1 MQIQNHSFLVTG
13 GASGL
18 GEAVC
23 RALVEQGGKV
33 VIADLNESTGQD
45 LARELGEKVRFIRC
59 DVTDGDQVQ
68 AAVQLAEE
76 AFGGLQGSINCAGIA
91 VVQKLL
97 DRENNP
103 ANLDDFSR
111 GVIINQVGSFNVARL
126 VASSIAKRVAANIS
140 NPLQSSPSENSSLKD
155 DSMTNPD
162 NGIIINTASIA
173 AFDGQVG
180 QASYASSKAG
190 VVGMMLPLA
199 RELTR
204 HGIRVMTIAPGVF
217 ATPMME
223 SLPEKARTQLESA
236 VPYPKRLG
244 QPTEFAKLVLHIID
258 NAYLNGE
265 VIRLD
270 GAIRMV

>member
-1 MQIQNHSFLVTG
+1 MQIEQHSFLVTG

-18 GEAVC
+18 GEAVV
-23 RALVEQGGKV
+23 RAIVAKGGKA
-33 VIADLNESTGQD
+33 VIADLNESAGKA
-45 LARELGEKVRFIRC
+45 LVAELGGNARFVRC
-59 DVTDGDQVQ
+59 DITSGDDVQ
-68 AAVQLAEE
+68 AAVDMAEKE
-76 AFGGLQGSINCAGIA
+76 FDGLQGSINCAGIA
-91 VVQKLL
+91 IVQKLL

-103 ANLDDFSR
+103 ANLEAFSR
-111 GVIINQVGSFNVARL
+111 GVNINLVGSFNVARL
-126 VASSIAKRVAANIS
+126 IAASIAKRVAAK
-140 NPLQSSPSENSSLKD
+140 PSDEANA
-155 DSMTNPD
+155 D

-190 VVGMMLPLA
+190 VVGLTLPLA
-199 RELTR
+199 RELAR

-217 ATPMME
+217 ATPMMNTI
-223 SLPEKARTQLESA
+223 PEKAREQLEA
-236 VPYPKRLG
+236 GVPYPKRLG
-244 QPTEFAKLVLHIID
+244 APDEFAKLVTHIID

>member
-1 MQIQNHSFLVTG
+1 MQIEKHSFLVTG

-18 GEAVC
+18 GESVV
-23 RALVEQGGKV
+23 RAIVAQGGNV
-33 VIADLNESTGQD
+33 VVADLNESVGQALVD
-45 LARELGEKVRFIRC
+45 ELGDNARFVRC
-59 DVTDGDQVQ
+59 DVTSGDEVQ
-68 AAVQLAEE
+68 AAVDMAEE

-91 VVQKLL
+91 MVQKLL
-97 DRENNP
+97 DRDNNP
-103 ANLDDFSR
+103 ADLDAFSR
-111 GVIINQVGSFNVARL
+111 GVTINLVGSFNVARL
-126 VASSIAKRVAANIS
+126 VAASMAKRVAASTPAEVNA
-140 NPLQSSPSENSSLKD
+140 
-155 DSMTNPD
+155 D

-199 RELTR
+199 RELNR

-217 ATPMME
+217 ATPMMQ
-223 SLPEKARTQLESA
+223 SLPEKAHKQLEAA

-244 QPTEFAKLVLHIID
+244 NPNEFAKLVMHIID

>member
-1 MQIQNHSFLVTG
+1 MQVKQNSFLVTG

-18 GEAVC
+18 GEAVV
-23 RALVEQGGKV
+23 RAIVGQGGNV
-33 VIADLNESTGQD
+33 VIADLNESAGQS
-45 LARELGEKVRFIRC
+45 LVAELGDSVRFVRC
-59 DVTDGDQVQ
+59 DVTSGDEVQ
-68 AAVQLAEE
+68 AAVVMAEE

-103 ANLDDFSR
+103 ADLESFSR
-111 GVIINQVGSFNVARL
+111 GVNINLVGSFNVARL
-126 VASSIAKRVAANIS
+126 VAASIAKRIANE
-140 NPLQSSPSENSSLKD
+140 SSAD
-155 DSMTNPD
+155 TNAEKNAD
-162 NGIIINTASIA
+162 QGIIINTASIA

-190 VVGMMLPLA
+190 VVGLTLPLA
-199 RELTR
+199 RELAR
-204 HGIRVMTIAPGVF
+204 HNIRVMTIAPGVF
-217 ATPMME
+217 ATPMMDTI
-223 SLPEKARTQLESA
+223 PEKAREQLEA
-236 VPYPKRLG
+236 GVPYPKRLG
-244 QPTEFAKLVLHIID
+244 DPNEFAKLVTHIID

>member
-1 MQIQNHSFLVTG
+1 MQIEQHSFLVTG

-18 GEAVC
+18 GESVV
-23 RALVEQGGKV
+23 RAIVAQGGKV
-33 VIADLNESTGQD
+33 VIADLNESTGQA
-45 LARELGEKVRFIRC
+45 LVNELGDNVRFLRC
-59 DVTDGDQVQ
+59 DVTSGDEVQ
-68 AAVQLAEE
+68 AAVELAEKE
-76 AFGGLQGSINCAGIA
+76 FGGLQGSINCAGIA

-103 ANLDDFSR
+103 ADLDAFSR
-111 GVIINQVGSFNVARL
+111 GVNINLVGSFNVARL
-126 VASSIAKRVAANIS
+126 VAASIAKRIV
-140 NPLQSSPSENSSLKD
+140 NSSGVEK
-155 DSMTNPD
+155 NAD
-162 NGIIINTASIA
+162 NGVIINTASIA

-180 QASYASSKAG
+180 QASYSSSKAG
-190 VVGMMLPLA
+190 VVGLTLPLA
-199 RELTR
+199 RELAR

-223 SLPEKARTQLESA
+223 TIPEKAREQLEA
-236 VPYPKRLG
+236 GVPYPKRLG
-244 QPTEFAKLVLHIID
+244 NPNEFAKLVMHIID

>member
-1 MQIQNHSFLVTG
+1 MQIEQHSFLVTG

-18 GEAVC
+18 GESVV
-23 RALVEQGGKV
+23 RAIVAQGGKV
-33 VIADLNESTGQD
+33 IIADLNESAGQTLVD
-45 LARELGEKVRFIRC
+45 ELGDNARFVRC
-59 DVTDGDQVQ
+59 DVTSGNEVQ
-68 AAVQLAEE
+68 AAVDMAESE
-76 AFGGLQGSINCAGIA
+76 FGGLQGSINCAGIV

-103 ANLDDFSR
+103 ADLDAFSR
-111 GVIINQVGSFNVARL
+111 GVNINLVGSFNVARL
-126 VASSIAKRVAANIS
+126 VAASIAKRVAVSTATEVNA
-140 NPLQSSPSENSSLKD
+140 
-155 DSMTNPD
+155 D

-180 QASYASSKAG
+180 QGSYASSKAG

-217 ATPMME
+217 ATPMMQ
-223 SLPEKARTQLESA
+223 SLPEKAREQLEAA

-244 QPTEFAKLVLHIID
+244 NPNEFAKLVLHIID

>member
-1 MQIQNHSFLVTG
+1 MQIEQRSFLVTG

-18 GEAVC
+18 GESVV
-23 RALVEQGGKV
+23 RAIVAQGGKV
-33 VIADLNESTGQD
+33 VIADLNESTGQA
-45 LARELGEKVRFIRC
+45 LVNELGDKVRFVRC
-59 DVTDGDQVQ
+59 DVTSGDDVQ
-68 AAVQLAEE
+68 AAVAMAEE
-76 AFGGLQGSINCAGIA
+76 AFEGLQGSINCAGIA

-103 ANLDDFSR
+103 ADLESFSR
-111 GVIINQVGSFNVARL
+111 GVNINLVGSFNVARL
-126 VASSIAKRVAANIS
+126 VAASIAKRVAAK
-140 NPLQSSPSENSSLKD
+140 PSDEVNA
-155 DSMTNPD
+155 D

-217 ATPMME
+217 ATPMMQG
-223 SLPEKARTQLESA
+223 LPEKAREQLEAA

-244 QPTEFAKLVLHIID
+244 TPNEFAKLVTHIID
-258 NAYLNGE
+258 NTYLNGE

>member
-1 MQIQNHSFLVTG
+1 MQIEQRSFLVTG

-18 GEAVC
+18 GESVV
-23 RALVEQGGKV
+23 RAIVAQGGKV
-33 VIADLNESTGQD
+33 VIADLNESAGQVLVD
-45 LARELGEKVRFIRC
+45 ELGDNTRFVRC
-59 DVTDGDQVQ
+59 DVTSGDDVQ
-68 AAVQLAEE
+68 AAVAMAEE
-76 AFGGLQGSINCAGIA
+76 AFEGLQGSINCAGIA

-103 ANLDDFSR
+103 ADLEAFSR
-111 GVIINQVGSFNVARL
+111 GVNINLVGSFNVARL
-126 VASSIAKRVAANIS
+126 VAASIAKRVAASTTAEVNA
-140 NPLQSSPSENSSLKD
+140 
-155 DSMTNPD
+155 D

-180 QASYASSKAG
+180 QGSYASSKAG

-217 ATPMME
+217 ATPMMQ
-223 SLPEKARTQLESA
+223 SLPEKAREQLEAA

-244 QPTEFAKLVLHIID
+244 NPNEFAKLVVHIID

>member
-1 MQIQNHSFLVTG
+1 MQMEQHSFLVTG

-18 GEAVC
+18 GESVV
-23 RALVEQGGKV
+23 RAIVNQGGKA
-33 VIADLNESTGQD
+33 VIADLNASAGQALVD
-45 LARELGEKVRFIRC
+45 ELGDHVRFVRC
-59 DVTDGDQVQ
+59 DVTSADEVQ
-68 AAVQLAEE
+68 AAVEMAEK

-97 DRENNP
+97 DRENTP
-103 ANLDDFSR
+103 ADLEAFSR
-111 GVIINQVGSFNVARL
+111 GVNINLVGSFNVARL
-126 VASSIAKRVAANIS
+126 VAASIAKRVANGA
-140 NPLQSSPSENSSLKD
+140 SEQN
-155 DSMTNPD
+155 TD

-180 QASYASSKAG
+180 QASYSSSKAG
-190 VVGMMLPLA
+190 VVGLTLPLA
-199 RELTR
+199 RELAR

-223 SLPEKARTQLESA
+223 AIPEKAREQLEA
-236 VPYPKRLG
+236 GVPYPKRLG
-244 QPTEFAKLVLHIID
+244 NPDEFAKLVMHIID

>member
-1 MQIQNHSFLVTG
+1 MQIEQSSFLVTG

-18 GEAVC
+18 GESVV
-23 RALVEQGGKV
+23 RAIVTQGGKV
-33 VIADLNESTGQD
+33 VIADLNESAGQVLVD
-45 LARELGEKVRFIRC
+45 ELGENTRFVRC
-59 DVTDGDQVQ
+59 DVTSGDDVQ
-68 AAVQLAEE
+68 AAVAMAEE
-76 AFGGLQGSINCAGIA
+76 AFEGLQGSINCAGIA

-103 ANLDDFSR
+103 ADLEAFSR
-111 GVIINQVGSFNVARL
+111 GVNINLVGSFNVARL
-126 VASSIAKRVAANIS
+126 VAASIAKRVAASTTAEVNA
-140 NPLQSSPSENSSLKD
+140 
-155 DSMTNPD
+155 D

-180 QASYASSKAG
+180 QGSYASSKAG

-217 ATPMME
+217 ATPMMQ
-223 SLPEKARTQLESA
+223 SLPEKAREQLEAA

-244 QPTEFAKLVLHIID
+244 TPNEFAKLVTHIID

>member
-1 MQIQNHSFLVTG
+1 MQIEKHSFLVTG

-18 GEAVC
+18 GESVV
-23 RALVEQGGKV
+23 RAIVAQGGKA
-33 VIADLNESTGQD
+33 VIADLNESTGQA
-45 LARELGEKVRFIRC
+45 LVNELGDNVRFVRC
-59 DVTDGDQVQ
+59 DVTSGDDVQ
-68 AAVQLAEE
+68 AAVDLAEKE
-76 AFGGLQGSINCAGIA
+76 FGGLQGSINCAGIA

-103 ANLDDFSR
+103 ADLDAFSR
-111 GVIINQVGSFNVARL
+111 GVNINLVGSFNVARL
-126 VASSIAKRVAANIS
+126 VAASIAKRVAAK
-140 NPLQSSPSENSSLKD
+140 PSDEVNA
-155 DSMTNPD
+155 D

-217 ATPMME
+217 ATPMMQ
-223 SLPEKARTQLESA
+223 SLPEKAREQLEAA

-244 QPTEFAKLVLHIID
+244 TPNEFAKLVMHIID

>member
-1 MQIQNHSFLVTG
+1 MVTG

-18 GEAVC
+18 GEAVV
-23 RALVEQGGKV
+23 RAISRQGGQV
-33 VIADLNESTGQD
+33 VIADLNEDAGQA
-45 LARELGEKVRFIRC
+45 LVNELGENVRFVRC
-59 DVTDGDQVQ
+59 DVTSGDDVQ
-68 AAVQLAEE
+68 AAVDLAEKD
-76 AFGGLQGSINCAGIA
+76 FGSLQGSINCAGIA

-97 DRENNP
+97 DRDNNP
-103 ANLDDFSR
+103 ADLDQFSR
-111 GVIINQVGSFNVARL
+111 GVMINQVGSFNVARL
-126 VASSIAKRVAANIS
+126 VSASIAKRVAANV
-140 NPLQSSPSENSSLKD
+140 NPDSEQNA
-155 DSMTNPD
+155 D

-204 HGIRVMTIAPGVF
+204 HGIRVMTIAPGIF
-217 ATPMME
+217 ATPMMD

-244 QPTEFAKLVLHIID
+244 APNEFAKLVTHIID

>member
-1 MQIQNHSFLVTG
+1 MDIKANSFLVTG

-18 GEAVC
+18 GASVV
-23 RALVEQGGKV
+23 RAIHAKDGKV
-33 VIADLNESTGQD
+33 VIADLNEQAGQA
-45 LARELGEKVRFIRC
+45 LVNELGDNVRFIRC
-59 DVTDGDQVQ
+59 DITDGDDVQ
-68 AAVQLAEE
+68 AAVDLAEQ
-76 AFGGLQGSINCAGIA
+76 AFGGLQGSINCAGIV

-97 DRENNP
+97 DRDNNP

-111 GVIINQVGSFNVARL
+111 GVTINLVGSFNVARL
-126 VASSIAKRVAANIS
+126 VAASIAKRVAASGDTEQNAD
-140 NPLQSSPSENSSLKD
+140 Q
-155 DSMTNPD
+155 
-162 NGIIINTASIA
+162 GVIINTASIA

-190 VVGMMLPLA
+190 VVGLTLPLA
-199 RELTR
+199 RELSR
-204 HGIRVMTIAPGVF
+204 HGIRVMSIAPGIF
-217 ATPMME
+217 ATPMMD
-223 SLPEKARTQLESA
+223 SIPEKAREQLEQA

-244 QPTEFAKLVLHIID
+244 NPNEFAKLVLHIID

>member
-1 MQIQNHSFLVTG
+1 MQIEKHSFLVTG

-18 GEAVC
+18 GESVV
-23 RALVEQGGKV
+23 RAIVAQGGNV
-33 VIADLNESTGQD
+33 VVADLNESVGQALVD
-45 LARELGEKVRFIRC
+45 ELGDNARFVRC
-59 DVTDGDQVQ
+59 DVTSGDEVQ
-68 AAVQLAEE
+68 AAVDMAEE

-97 DRENNP
+97 DRDNNP
-103 ANLDDFSR
+103 ADLDAFSR
-111 GVIINQVGSFNVARL
+111 GVTINLVGSFNVARL
-126 VASSIAKRVAANIS
+126 VAASMAKRVAASTPAEVNA
-140 NPLQSSPSENSSLKD
+140 
-155 DSMTNPD
+155 D

-217 ATPMME
+217 ATPMMQ
-223 SLPEKARTQLESA
+223 SLPEKAHKQLEAA

-244 QPTEFAKLVLHIID
+244 NPNEFAKLVMHIID

>member
-1 MQIQNHSFLVTG
+1 MHIQNNSFLVTG

-18 GEAVC
+18 GEAVV
-23 RALVEQGGKV
+23 RAINAQGGKV
-33 VIADLNESTGQD
+33 VIADLNEIAGQA
-45 LARELGEKVRFIRC
+45 LASELGDTVRFARC
-59 DVTDGDQVQ
+59 DVTSADEVQ

-76 AFGGLQGSINCAGIA
+76 AFGGLQGSINCAGVV

-97 DRENNP
+97 DRDNNP
-103 ANLDDFSR
+103 ADLDAFSR
-111 GVIINQVGSFNVARL
+111 GVNINLVGSFNVARL
-126 VASSIAKRVAANIS
+126 VAASIARRVAAN
-140 NPLQSSPSENSSLKD
+140 SEGNTDKNLD
-155 DSMTNPD
+155 Q
-162 NGIIINTASIA
+162 GVIINTASIA

-190 VVGMMLPLA
+190 VVGLMLPLA
-199 RELTR
+199 RELAR

-217 ATPMME
+217 GTPMMD
-223 SLPEKARTQLESA
+223 SIPEKAREQLEIA

-244 QPTEFAKLVLHIID
+244 APNEFAKLVLHIID

>member
-1 MQIQNHSFLVTG
+1 MQVQASSFLVTG

-18 GEAVC
+18 GEAVV
-23 RALVEQGGKV
+23 RGISAQGGKV
-33 VIADLNESTGQD
+33 VIADLNEAAGQALVD
-45 LARELGEKVRFIRC
+45 ELGDHVRFIRC
-59 DVTDGDQVQ
+59 DITNGDEVQ
-68 AAVQLAEE
+68 AAVALAEKE
-76 AFGGLQGSINCAGIA
+76 FGSLQGSINCAGIA
-91 VVQKLL
+91 IVQKLL

-103 ANLDDFSR
+103 ADLDTFTR
-111 GVIINQVGSFNVARL
+111 GVTINQVGSFNVARL
-126 VASSIAKRVAANIS
+126 VASSIAKRVAANAG
-140 NPLQSSPSENSSLKD
+140 NTKEQNS
-155 DSMTNPD
+155 D

-217 ATPMME
+217 ATPMMD
-223 SLPEKARTQLESA
+223 SLPEKARTELEGA

-244 QPTEFAKLVLHIID
+244 SPDEFAKLVLHIID

>member
-1 MQIQNHSFLVTG
+1 MQIEQHSFLVTG

-18 GEAVC
+18 GESVV
-23 RALVEQGGKV
+23 RAIVAKGGKAI
-33 VIADLNESTGQD
+33 IADLNESAGQALVD
-45 LARELGEKVRFIRC
+45 ELGDNARFVRC
-59 DVTDGDQVQ
+59 DITSGDDVQ
-68 AAVQLAEE
+68 AAVAMAEKE
-76 AFGGLQGSINCAGIA
+76 FGGLQGSINCAGIA

-97 DRENNP
+97 DRDNNP
-103 ANLDDFSR
+103 ANLESFSR
-111 GVIINQVGSFNVARL
+111 GVNINLVGSFNVARL
-126 VASSIAKRVAANIS
+126 VAASIAKRVANGS
-140 NPLQSSPSENSSLKD
+140 NVENNAEKNAD
-155 DSMTNPD
+155 Q
-162 NGIIINTASIA
+162 GVIINTASIA

-190 VVGMMLPLA
+190 VVGLTLPLA
-199 RELTR
+199 RELAR

-217 ATPMME
+217 ATPMMQ
-223 SLPEKARTQLESA
+223 SIPEKAREQLESG

-244 QPTEFAKLVLHIID
+244 NPNEFAKLVMHIID

>member
-1 MQIQNHSFLVTG
+1 MQVQGNSFLVTG

-18 GEAVC
+18 GEAVV
-23 RALVEQGGKV
+23 RAISRQGGQV
-33 VIADLNESTGQD
+33 VIADLNEDAGQA
-45 LARELGEKVRFIRC
+45 LVSELGENVRFVRC
-59 DVTDGDQVQ
+59 DVTSGDDVQ
-68 AAVQLAEE
+68 AAVDLAEKD
-76 AFGGLQGSINCAGIA
+76 FGSLQGSINCAGIA

-97 DRENNP
+97 DRDNNP
-103 ANLDDFSR
+103 ADLDQFSR
-111 GVIINQVGSFNVARL
+111 GVMINQVGSFNVARL
-126 VASSIAKRVAANIS
+126 VSASIAKRVAANV
-140 NPLQSSPSENSSLKD
+140 NPDSEQNA
-155 DSMTNPD
+155 D

-204 HGIRVMTIAPGVF
+204 HGIRVMTIAPGIF
-217 ATPMME
+217 ATPMMD

-244 QPTEFAKLVLHIID
+244 APNEFAKLVTHIID

>member
-1 MQIQNHSFLVTG
+1 MQIEQHSFLVTG

-18 GEAVC
+18 GESVV
-23 RALVEQGGKV
+23 RAIVAQGGKV
-33 VIADLNESTGQD
+33 VIADLNESTGQA
-45 LARELGEKVRFIRC
+45 LVNELGDNVRFARC
-59 DVTDGDQVQ
+59 DVTSGDEVQ
-68 AAVQLAEE
+68 AAVELAEKE
-76 AFGGLQGSINCAGIA
+76 FGGLQGSINCAGIA

-103 ANLDDFSR
+103 ADLDAFSR
-111 GVIINQVGSFNVARL
+111 GVNINLVGSFNVARL
-126 VASSIAKRVAANIS
+126 VAASIAKRVAASTPAEVNA
-140 NPLQSSPSENSSLKD
+140 
-155 DSMTNPD
+155 D

-217 ATPMME
+217 ATPMMQ
-223 SLPEKARTQLESA
+223 SLPEKAREQLEAA

-244 QPTEFAKLVLHIID
+244 TPNEFAKLVVHIID

>member
-1 MQIQNHSFLVTG
+1 MQIQANSFLVTG

-18 GEAVC
+18 GESVV
-23 RALVEQGGKV
+23 RAINAQNGNV
-33 VIADLNESTGQD
+33 VIADLNEAAGQA
-45 LARELGEKVRFIRC
+45 LVSGLGANVRFIRC
-59 DVTDGDQVQ
+59 DITKGDDVQ
-68 AAVQLAEE
+68 AAVELAEQD
-76 AFGGLQGSINCAGIA
+76 FGGLQGSINCAGIV

-103 ANLDDFSR
+103 ADLAEFSR
-111 GVIINQVGSFNVARL
+111 GVNINLVGSFNVSRL
-126 VASSIAKRVAANIS
+126 VAASIARRVA
-140 NPLQSSPSENSSLKD
+140 SENDNSK
-155 DSMTNPD
+155 NAD
-162 NGIIINTASIA
+162 NGVIINTASIA

-190 VVGMMLPLA
+190 VVGLTLPLA
-199 RELTR
+199 RELSR

-217 ATPMME
+217 GTPMMD
-223 SLPEKARTQLESA
+223 SIPDKAREQLESA

-244 QPTEFAKLVLHIID
+244 DPNEFAKLVLHIID

>member
-1 MQIQNHSFLVTG
+1 MQIEQHSFLVTG

-18 GEAVC
+18 GEAVV
-23 RALVEQGGKV
+23 RAIVAQGGKV
-33 VIADLNESTGQD
+33 VIADLNESAGQALTD
-45 LARELGEKVRFIRC
+45 ELGANSRFVRC
-59 DVTDGDQVQ
+59 DITSGEDVQ
-68 AAVQLAEE
+68 AAVDIAER

-97 DRENNP
+97 DRENKP
-103 ANLDDFSR
+103 ADLEAFTR
-111 GVIINQVGSFNVARL
+111 GVTINQVGSFNVARL
-126 VASSIAKRVAANIS
+126 VAASIAKRVAANT
-140 NPLQSSPSENSSLKD
+140 NA
-155 DSMTNPD
+155 DSAQNAD

-180 QASYASSKAG
+180 QASYSSSKAG
-190 VVGMMLPLA
+190 VVGLTLPLA
-199 RELTR
+199 RELSR

-217 ATPMME
+217 ATPMMDTI
-223 SLPEKARTQLESA
+223 PEKAREQLEAA

-244 QPTEFAKLVLHIID
+244 APNEFAKLVTHIID

>member
-1 MQIQNHSFLVTG
+1 MQVQGNSFLVTG

-18 GEAVC
+18 GEAVV
-23 RALVEQGGKV
+23 RAISRQGGQV
-33 VIADLNESTGQD
+33 VIADLNEDAGQT
-45 LARELGEKVRFIRC
+45 LVNELGENVRFVRC
-59 DVTDGDQVQ
+59 DVTSGDDVQ
-68 AAVQLAEE
+68 AAVDLAEKD
-76 AFGGLQGSINCAGIA
+76 FGSLQGSINCAGIA

-97 DRENNP
+97 DRDNNP
-103 ANLDDFSR
+103 ADLDQFSR
-111 GVIINQVGSFNVARL
+111 GVMINQVGSFNVARL
-126 VASSIAKRVAANIS
+126 VAASIAKRVAANV
-140 NPLQSSPSENSSLKD
+140 NPDSEQNA
-155 DSMTNPD
+155 D

-204 HGIRVMTIAPGVF
+204 HGIRVMTIAPGIF
-217 ATPMME
+217 ATPMMD

-244 QPTEFAKLVLHIID
+244 APNEFAKLVTHIID